1 MATQPTNPIVHVAE
15 TDGNLAGTGQPNKT
29 VPSAALL
36 GLGYDKNQTVM
47 AEHLNYVL
55 DNIAEWQKFFKD
67 RIDELQA
74 QVEQERLPVG
84 SIFEITGVSTNPATL
99 LGYGTWS
106 AFGEGVTLVGVGSHT
121 DDRGENK
128 TWTDGQTEGEYQHVQ
143 TESEMPSH
151 THSVTGSTNTTG
163 AHVHNI
169 QLSNSDAANDGNEID
184 SGDEPTIVGNKSTDS
199 AGDHSHTVTGT
210 ANTTGGDNPMNNTQP
225 TLAVYRWKRDS

>member
-1 MATQPTNPIVHVAE
+1 MATQPTKPIVHVAE

-67 RIDELQA
+67 RIDELQT
-74 QVEQERLPVG
+74 QIEQERLPVG

-128 TWTDGQTEGEYQHVQ
+128 TWSDGQTEGEYQHVQ

-151 THSVTGSTNTTG
+151 THPVTGTTNTTG
-163 AHVHNI
+163 SHTHVVSGGASEAGAN
-169 QLSNSDAANDGNEID
+169 QAFDVVDDAGLDR
-184 SGDEPTIVGNKSTDS
+184 STDP

-210 ANTTGGDNPMNNTQP
+210 ANSTGSSNPMNNTQP
-225 TLAVYRWKRDS
+225 TLAIYRWKRDS